1 MKALFYA
8 LAVVL
13 IALIFIGKPK
23 LIMESN
29 QTLFSLTIDP
39 VTKSHLLESA
49 KWARFLAIVG
59 MIFLFLGILIFIGVI
74 AFIPN
79 MPYNDF
85 SGINSVGLKVGF
97 SFYLILISAIGF
109 FPLLF
114 LLRYSNHLRSAL
126 QGNDQNLLNSSFQNL
141 KILFRYLGIVT
152 IIVLALYALGIVFWF
167 IALGTMS
174 R

>member
-1 MKALFYA
+1 
-8 LAVVL
+8 
-13 IALIFIGKPK
+13 
-23 LIMESN
+23 MESN
-29 QTLFSLTIDP
+29 QALFSLTIDP
-39 VTKSHLLESA
+39 ITKSHLLESA

-79 MPYNDF
+79 MTYNEF

-114 LLRYSNHLRSAL
+114 LLRYSNHMRSAL

-152 IIVLALYALGIVFWF
+152 IIVLAMYALGIVFWF